1 MSQDLLPG
9 KKEVRGGQNTSL
21 RERDPRG
28 MDGGWLEKELY
39 PGVTPARLL
48 LGAILLLGLGLY
60 LVNIDKPWAGNLY
73 YQAALRSMLQSGRN
87 FFFLAAE
94 PGGSVSV
101 DKPPL
106 GLWIQTGFVS
116 LLGMNTIALKLPGIL
131 AGTLSL
137 LLLYRLVR
145 RQFGAGAGLL
155 AALVLTLTPAAV
167 AVSRSNI
174 LDGMLTFCLLLAAW
188 AFFRTTESGDR
199 GALWLGAFL
208 IGLAFNIK
216 MLQAFLV
223 LPAFFGVY
231 FLGAEK
237 PWLRKSADL
246 FFAFLIILAVSLS
259 WALIVDLTPP
269 DLRPYVGGSADNSAL
284 GLITGYNGSARLFGG
299 AEGARRIAPPRG
311 LVYEIGKAGWKRLFT
326 PPPGNEIGWL
336 LPLALLGTG
345 LAMFSAPVKLPLRS
359 REQRGALLWGGWL
372 LTGLV
377 FFSLAGFFHAYYL
390 VMLAP
395 PLGAGVGMVFSL
407 LWWDSSRSRRGLIVL
422 VGAAGV
428 VIAYQVYL
436 AGSYRVRDPW
446 VYIAP
451 ALFMVGVL
459 ALGLSRRRGSPAVLG
474 QASRAVILASVLL
487 IPLVWSVLTALE
499 DNSHGGLPSAYQ
511 GERDPNRLPQL
522 NQPGPVERRL
532 IEYVKSRAGES
543 AYLIAVPSAQQGA
556 LIVLETGRPVLYM
569 GGFNGA
575 DPVVDRED
583 LARMVE
589 KGELRFVLYSP
600 RGRGVN
606 PEITEWMEAKC
617 RVLEGFGVPGD
628 LEPGRRD
635 SLAVPEPGAGQT
647 SPGLVYPPV
656 LYDCWGE

>member
-155 AALVLTLTPAAV
+155 AALVLALTPAAV

-174 LDGMLTFCLLLAAW
+174 LDGMLTCCLLLAAW

-199 GALWLGAFL
+199 GALWLGALL

-284 GLITGYNGSARLFGG
+284 GLITGYNGSARACSGG
-299 AEGARRIAPPRG
+299 LKAP
-311 LVYEIGKAGWKRLFT
+311 AGQR
-326 PPPGNEIGWL
+326 PPGGWFTK
-336 LPLALLGTG
+336 LAKPAGNAYLHHRWG
-345 LAMFSAPVKLPLRS
+345 MRSAGCSRWLCWGPDWQCSALRLNCRCVPGNS
-359 REQRGALLWGGWL
+359 
-372 LTGLV
+372 
-377 FFSLAGFFHAYYL
+377 AG
-390 VMLAP
+390 P
-395 PLGAGVGMVFSL
+395 CC
-407 LWWDSSRSRRGLIVL
+407 
-422 VGAAGV
+422 GAAG
-428 VIAYQVYL
+428 
-436 AGSYRVRDPW
+436 
-446 VYIAP
+446 
-451 ALFMVGVL
+451 
-459 ALGLSRRRGSPAVLG
+459 
-474 QASRAVILASVLL
+474 
-487 IPLVWSVLTALE
+487 
-499 DNSHGGLPSAYQ
+499 
-511 GERDPNRLPQL
+511 
-522 NQPGPVERRL
+522 
-532 IEYVKSRAGES
+532 
-543 AYLIAVPSAQQGA
+543 
-556 LIVLETGRPVLYM
+556 
-569 GGFNGA
+569 
-575 DPVVDRED
+575 
-583 LARMVE
+583 
-589 KGELRFVLYSP
+589 
-600 RGRGVN
+600 
-606 PEITEWMEAKC
+606 C
-617 RVLEGFGVPGD
+617 
-628 LEPGRRD
+628 
-635 SLAVPEPGAGQT
+635 
-647 SPGLVYPPV
+647 
-656 LYDCWGE
+656 